1 MMLKIKNK
9 LKKKIKEILCNRL
22 YVHNFYQN
30 INLDVCNKEQKKILI
45 CYIDIILNKNYN
57 DIIKHTNFF
66 EAFEIVKTFIDLNY
80 CIDLCDCNDTYNIS
94 KTKEKSYD
102 IIFGL
107 GKAYELACN
116 MHPNALKIVYLTESA
131 PKVSYRNEK
140 ERINY
145 YFKRHNRRIKILRSG
160 LYYNENLIKVSD
172 FGICIGNRYNSQF
185 FYDLISAD
193 RIYLINPTALINK
206 NYIVKTNKNFEVS
219 KRNFLWFGSSGA
231 IHKGL
236 DILLDI
242 FKENKNLKLYIAGL
256 SDTEKWVISHYK
268 DCKNII
274 NLGFVDVQSLEF
286 IEIMD
291 KVAFVLLP
299 SASEGMSTSVLT
311 CMKHGLIPVVTANVG
326 IDVDNIGIFLDDYKI
341 EYVENKILELSNMD
355 NSKIKEL
362 YNNLLLYVDDK
373 FEVKYFK
380 EDFNKIINS
389 ILTKINS

>member
-1 MMLKIKNK
+1 M
-9 LKKKIKEILCNRL
+9 
-22 YVHNFYQN
+22 
-30 INLDVCNKEQKKILI
+30 
-45 CYIDIILNKNYN
+45 
-57 DIIKHTNFF
+57 
-66 EAFEIVKTFIDLNY
+66 
-80 CIDLCDCNDTYNIS
+80 
-94 KTKEKSYD
+94 
-102 IIFGL
+102 
-107 GKAYELACN
+107 
-116 MHPNALKIVYLTESA
+116 
-131 PKVSYRNEK
+131 
-140 ERINY
+140 
-145 YFKRHNRRIKILRSG
+145 
-160 LYYNENLIKVSD
+160 
-172 FGICIGNRYNSQF
+172 
-185 FYDLISAD
+185 
-193 RIYLINPTALINK
+193 
-206 NYIVKTNKNFEVS
+206 S